1 MPGSTGRS
9 VALSELTKTKALLK
23 TSPLLTA
30 GWSGRAAAARS
41 VVAAVAAPPCASP
54 SPPPAAGTRP
64 SGSPRSCAP
73 ETTSRRSVSSERQH
87 DKTTQQQQRPTA
99 TSEGDER
106 RAGDGAHLGALVEL
120 LPVVERLL
128 VGSVVQRLVVRRE
141 NTPSVVKH
149 QVAVDEVRHDEHDQ
163 THSVQTLPQQRG
175 LSTKAFEKRS
185 SVELLSRRLKWRHAE
200 RRAFVLAYPK
210 KA

>member
-1 MPGSTGRS
+1 MQALSVAPTTPTQHYNVVLYLCCARFSRS
-9 VALSELTKTKALLK
+9 VVLSELTKTKALLMA
-23 TSPLLTA
+23 SPLNA

-41 VVAAVAAPPCASP
+41 VVAAVVAPPCASP

-87 DKTTQQQQRPTA
+87 DKTTQQQQAPTA
-99 TSEGDER
+99 TREEHER

-120 LPVVERLL
+120 LPVVEWLL
-128 VGSVVQRLVVRRE
+128 VGAVVQRLVVRRE
-141 NTPSVVKH
+141 NTPPVVEH

-163 THSVQTLPQQRG
+163 THSVQTLPQQRS
-175 LSTKAFEKRS
+175 LSTNAFDTEFS
-185 SVELLSRRLKWRHAE
+185 CSRR
-200 RRAFVLAYPK
+200 
-210 KA
+210 